1 MLNVYRPVP
10 TDLLSANRPVLRRR
24 ALRFLL
30 TWYDAIAG
38 TVTAIIAVL
47 LVTPILT
54 RAPWMALWPL
64 LYVIYQLGVIALS
77 RHPDARPIILGVVR
91 ALIDKCW
98 WLIFGPP
105 EPQPILGSGAAAP
118 QRRDDSRE
126 LALLHGALACALTVA
141 TFLFVVSLDRASASA
156 GRPIPLLG
164 AGWLLFVLPVLRA
177 ARYASVYWIVGLG
190 AFVIICDAAAWALA
204 AGRVDGPGAWIIAL
218 HACWL
223 TLISLLPA
231 VTLRSLS
238 ERRADLTNV
247 LDITRAITALTITHN
262 PSETAFAN
270 QAATIIAERMG
281 YDEVNILLATSEDAR
296 IARGLRFYGAS
307 SPTARKLVVEGF
319 VIDETQGITGWCA
332 NNRQMR
338 MVNDV
343 AHDPGH
349 LYLPHPMFP
358 NTRAELAIPLIL
370 GETLLGVLDV
380 QSERAYAFSDDDV
393 ELLNAIALHLAV
405 SLDSVRRLTR
415 AQGLTAVTQRIAR
428 RLLAQQELR
437 PALEE
442 IVGIARETL
451 DADSVALY
459 PRHLDD
465 GRIGEPVTAG
475 EFTTRPASAARI
487 ALRGEESAVERA
499 LREGAARFERYETG
513 SHRHR
518 GFVAREEVRAA
529 AILPLRAGASSVSN
543 GDDGQTNEAAALGV
557 IFVNYRAPRLFPPE
571 YREWCA
577 ALADLAALAL
587 QSAMLYQHVAEEERA
602 NTWHEIHDGMAQHAS
617 VGRWLIEQIASEWER
632 TSALGARGGE
642 KLLTAR
648 EAIRALQRQV
658 NYLIEIWRERDT
670 ADIWRREDERA
681 PLDRP
686 RFFAELDDYASLVR
700 RALEVDCAPRCS
712 GDDRALSISLRH
724 DALMIV
730 REAVNNA
737 SRHGRATHIE
747 ITARVEDGALTLIVS
762 DNGCGFDTSHIS
774 KSHGINGIRARVER
788 CGGVFSLESSR
799 EQGASG
805 TMLTLLLPLSAANA
819 SENSQPG
826 ERGITSAESATSDSS
841 QAGLPRRLGAS
852 DSALSV
858 AQNTG

>member
-1 MLNVYRPVP
+1 VLNVYRPVP
-10 TDLLSANRPVLRRR
+10 TDLLAADRPVRRRR

-47 LVTPILT
+47 LVIPTLT
-54 RAPWMALWPL
+54 TAPWMALWPL
-64 LYVIYQLGVIALS
+64 LYVIYQLGVIALA
-77 RHPDARPIILGVVR
+77 RNPDARPVILGAVS
-91 ALIDKCW
+91 ALIDKSW
-98 WLIFGPP
+98 WLIFGSP
-105 EPQPILGSGAAAP
+105 EPQPIPGAAATPP
-118 QRRDDSRE
+118 QRRDNSRE
-126 LALLHGALACALTVA
+126 LALLHGALACALTIA
-141 TFLFVVSLDRASASA
+141 TFIFVVSLDRASASA
-156 GRPIPLLG
+156 GQPIPLLG

-177 ARYASVYWIVGLG
+177 ARYASVHWIVGLG
-190 AFVIICDAAAWALA
+190 AFVIVCDAAAWALA
-204 AGRVDGPGAWIIAL
+204 AGRVDGPGVWIIAL

-247 LDITRAITALTITHN
+247 LDITRAITALTTTHN

-270 QAATIIAERMG
+270 QAAAIIAERMG
-281 YDEVNILLATSEDAR
+281 YDEVNILLATSEDQR

-307 SPTARKLVVEGF
+307 SPTARRLVVEGF
-319 VIDETQGITGWCA
+319 VVDQTQGITGWCA

-343 AHDPGH
+343 AHDPGR
-349 LYLPHPMFP
+349 LYLPHPAFS
-358 NTRAELAIPLIL
+358 NTRAELAIPLSL

-393 ELLNAIALHLAV
+393 ELLNAIALHLVV

-475 EFTTRPASAARI
+475 EFTTPPASAARI

-499 LREGAARFERYETG
+499 LREGAARFERYEPG
-513 SHRHR
+513 SDHHQ
-518 GFVAREEVRAA
+518 GFVAREQVRAA
-529 AILPLRAGASSVSN
+529 AILPLRAGASAPD
-543 GDDGQTNEAAALGV
+543 GADGQANEAAALGV

-632 TSALGARGGE
+632 TSALGAKGGE
-642 KLLTAR
+642 KLLIAR
-648 EAIRALQRQV
+648 EAMRALQRQV

-670 ADIWRREDERA
+670 ADIWRRDDERVA
-681 PLDRP
+681 LDHAG
-686 RFFAELDDYASLVR
+686 FFAELGDYASLVR
-700 RALEVDCAPRCS
+700 RALEVDCAPRCA
-712 GDDRALSISLRH
+712 GDDSALSMSLRH

-774 KSHGINGIRARVER
+774 KSHGINSIRARVER

-799 EQGASG
+799 EPGASG
-805 TMLTLLLPLSAANA
+805 TRLTLLLPLGAVSAR
-819 SENSQPG
+819 ENSPAG
-826 ERGITSAESATSDSS
+826 ERGLASAEGEASDSS
-841 QAGLPRRLGAS
+841 AGDLRRLGDS
-852 DSALSV
+852 DPALSV
-858 AQNTG
+858 IQNTG